1 MMVIGAL
8 FLVGVIFLGL
18 EIFLPGGILGVFAGI
33 SLIGGIALAFVDFGV
48 AGGGL
53 AIAVAL
59 VLTGIVL
66 YLEFAILPKTKVG
79 KRFFL
84 QSSISGTTSLAPEH
98 DLTGKSGI
106 TSTVLGPSGYIII
119 DGKRHEAYSRV
130 GLLEKDV
137 PVKVVGADNFRLIV
151 TPES

>member
-8 FLVGVIFLGL
+8 FLVGVVFLGL

-33 SLIGGIALAFVDFGV
+33 SLIGGITLAFVDFGG
-48 AGGGL
+48 AGG
-53 AIAVAL
+53 AVATAVAL
-59 VLTGIVL
+59 LLIGIVL
-66 YLEFAILPKTKVG
+66 YLEFAILPKTAMG

-84 QSSISGTTSLAPEH
+84 QSSISGTTSVARES
-98 DLTGKSGI
+98 DLTGKSGV

-119 DGKRHEAYSRV
+119 DGKRHEAYSRA

-151 TPES
+151 TPEN

>member
-1 MMVIGAL
+1 MTVIGAL

-33 SLIGGIALAFVDFGV
+33 ALIGGIVLAFVDYGVGGGALAFV
-48 AGGGL
+48 
-53 AIAVAL
+53 VAL
-59 VLTGIVL
+59 VLIGIVL
-66 YLEFAILPKTKVG
+66 YLEIAILPKTRMG

-84 QSSISGTTSLAPEH
+84 QSAISGTTSETRES
-98 DLTGKSGI
+98 DLTGKSGV
-106 TSTVLGPSGYIII
+106 TSTVLGPSGYITI
-119 DGKRHEAYSRV
+119 DGHRHEAYSRA

-151 TPES
+151 TPEN